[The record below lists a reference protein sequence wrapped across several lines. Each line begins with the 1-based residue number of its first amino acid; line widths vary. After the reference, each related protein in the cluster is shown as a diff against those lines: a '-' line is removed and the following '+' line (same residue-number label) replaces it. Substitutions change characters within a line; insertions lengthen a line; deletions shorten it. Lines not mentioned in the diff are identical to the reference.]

1 MISHGFFHHEE
12 IAYIGDDSN
21 DLELMKKVGFSGTPK
36 NSDFTTKKIADY
48 ICKNKGG
55 QSAFREFADIIM
67 HSKFPSKKIWY

>member
-1 MISHGFFHHEE
+1 
-12 IAYIGDDSN
+12 
-21 DLELMKKVGFSGTPK
+21 MKKVGFSGTPK